1 MKKKLISL
9 LLVLVLTAGILTV
22 PSLADTNDNGT
33 FAYLMYAD
41 ASWTNQYWGN
51 DDPDSGITATNADI
65 TGPGEYTVG
74 LDFTGTEA
82 GEAKGIA
89 FTALGIDRGEL
100 IYPYS
105 TIELKSIRI
114 NGEEVEFTKGY
125 TSSDDGITTRM
136 NIFNEWVAELPYD
149 ARSFDNDISDASP
162 VIVSKDAFAS
172 VKTIEISFKLHEPS
186 DTAYLMY
193 ADDSWTYQYFGGDA
207 ENGIIAKNAT
217 ITGPGT
223 YTVGLDFTQT
233 EDKKAEGLAFS
244 ALGVTSGERIFP
256 GYCINIKDIKV
267 NGKSISFKKGYTSSD
282 DGIVTRMNIYN
293 EWVWELPWNARSYDG
308 EVDDAGWIIIDKEL
322 FDSVETVEV
331 TFDYAQPSAEA
342 YIMFADTAWEYTYF
356 GDPVDT
362 GVAATKA
369 TVTHPGIYKVALDFT
384 GTEEKAASGVAFT
397 ALGIKNAEISHPGW
411 FINIESIKVNGEEI
425 EFTKGY
431 TSSDDGKETRMNIYN
446 EWVGELPENARSNQ
460 GLEDAG
466 WIIVD
471 KEAFASVETMEI
483 VFAFVRGERPKK
495 DDGPEIDIDEALAA
509 DYNAYFGI
517 QTENYIFRNPW
528 NEANYGKHTD
538 NFTHLTGWDDDNNQV
553 DYGGSFTDA
562 LVNGNGTFTVGV
574 DLGSMGLGSDTLIR
588 MLFVSTDIPSVLYD
602 KGHIDI
608 SDVKTSFDGGRAQT
622 KYTVNTDGEFIQI
635 DILNEYTSTGTE
647 AIAYSMPDKGI
658 TITFTVTGLS
668 KDAGVQEET
677 TTPEPSTPTEPAPS
691 GELPKTGGLPGELI
705 YVTGFA
711 VASLGVFLKVRK
723 DKKV

>member
-193 ADDSWTYQYFGGDA
+193 ADGSWTYQYFGGDA

-293 EWVWELPWNARSYDG
+293 EWVGELPWNARSYD
-308 EVDDAGWIIIDKEL
+308 
-322 FDSVETVEV
+322 
-331 TFDYAQPSAEA
+331 
-342 YIMFADTAWEYTYF
+342 
-356 GDPVDT
+356 
-362 GVAATKA
+362 
-369 TVTHPGIYKVALDFT
+369 
-384 GTEEKAASGVAFT
+384 
-397 ALGIKNAEISHPGW
+397 
-411 FINIESIKVNGEEI
+411 
-425 EFTKGY
+425 
-431 TSSDDGKETRMNIYN
+431 
-446 EWVGELPENARSNQ
+446 
-460 GLEDAG
+460 
-466 WIIVD
+466 
-471 KEAFASVETMEI
+471 
-483 VFAFVRGERPKK
+483 
-495 DDGPEIDIDEALAA
+495 
-509 DYNAYFGI
+509 
-517 QTENYIFRNPW
+517 
-528 NEANYGKHTD
+528 
-538 NFTHLTGWDDDNNQV
+538 
-553 DYGGSFTDA
+553 
-562 LVNGNGTFTVGV
+562 
-574 DLGSMGLGSDTLIR
+574 
-588 MLFVSTDIPSVLYD
+588 
-602 KGHIDI
+602 
-608 SDVKTSFDGGRAQT
+608 
-622 KYTVNTDGEFIQI
+622 
-635 DILNEYTSTGTE
+635 
-647 AIAYSMPDKGI
+647 
-658 TITFTVTGLS
+658 
-668 KDAGVQEET
+668 
-677 TTPEPSTPTEPAPS
+677 
-691 GELPKTGGLPGELI
+691 
-705 YVTGFA
+705 
-711 VASLGVFLKVRK
+711 
-723 DKKV
+723 